1 MRERQTHRQ
10 RQRQRRGRQGR
21 RAMLA
26 AWVGSL
32 PLRGQ
37 FWAFS
42 WGQQARQQAPLTAV
56 PSHQPIQLKEYTK
69 KPLRLTSFSEPP
81 KIVLMRVCMFVCDV
95 CVTCVDTCRGMFVKW
110 VGVRGQFLQSA
121 LPRGPHSDHQ
131 AYILRYQ
138 AANIFTYDWATSLP
152 AHVFLFIR
160 ILNFLPIVCTISS
173 CTKKLSILSVYPRI
187 LFNHNRMAGTS
198 LKQTDNA
205 RQGHRSHRK
214 GRSDTESKA
223 TGLASWWPL
232 GTSWEMAPGVCP

>member
-1 MRERQTHRQ
+1 
-10 RQRQRRGRQGR
+10 
-21 RAMLA
+21 
-26 AWVGSL
+26 
-32 PLRGQ
+32 
-37 FWAFS
+37 
-42 WGQQARQQAPLTAV
+42 
-56 PSHQPIQLKEYTK
+56 
-69 KPLRLTSFSEPP
+69 
-81 KIVLMRVCMFVCDV
+81 MRVCMFVCDV
-95 CVTCVDTCRGMFVKW
+95 CVTCVDTCRGMFAKW

-121 LPRGPHSDHQ
+121 LPQGPHSDHQ

-205 RQGHRSHRK
+205 RQGHRSHPERQEWH
-214 GRSDTESKA
+214 GIQSNRSGKLVA
-223 TGLASWWPL
+223 TGNQL
-232 GTSWEMAPGVCP
+232 GNWHLVSVLKE